1 MIIGEALFRDDGLDR
16 YLRAQ
21 VGAIDDYVRQHV
33 NKADLEDTDAE
44 IARRLLPAARVEPLV
59 VDFDHPEKDT
69 REARVQVHDVFD
81 GPVTIN
87 GVRATRSFAFT
98 GDAGLFLLRTNPWS
112 TGLPHGEIG
121 RGRITIGIEG
131 RNDPETLKREIDRQ
145 EQLLREYVG
154 HSKAQIDRHNA
165 ELERL
170 LIETIARR
178 RKTLTDID
186 ALKDLI

>member
-1 MIIGEALFRDDGLDR
+1 MIVGEVLFRDRDLDS

-21 VGAIDDYVRQHV
+21 VAAVDNHVRQHV
-33 NKADLEDTDAE
+33 GKADLEASDAE
-44 IARRLLPAARVEPLV
+44 IAGRLLPAARVEPLI
-59 VDFDHPEKDT
+59 VDFDHPTKDA
-69 REARVQVHDVFD
+69 REARVQVHDTFD

-87 GVRATRSFAFT
+87 GVRATRSFNFT
-98 GDAGLFLLRTNPWS
+98 GDAELFQLRPSPWS
-112 TGLPHGEIG
+112 NSPHGEVRG
-121 RGRITIGIEG
+121 GRITIGIEG

-170 LIETIARR
+170 LIGAIARR